1 MVKTKS
7 IRKFNLWI
15 LSAILFCG
23 LTLTA
28 CSSAS
33 EDNPVSPTQKEVD
46 KNADVDEFY
55 KVAAVAGDPAVVA
68 ALNSI
73 PNVTDVK
80 PFMTEAAGQAY
91 YFNYK
96 NYISHDN
103 PSLGTYKQQVVLVY
117 SRADDP
123 VVLHTEGYTLS
134 GIQSGEGNKNRLD
147 KMDFPT
153 FLYTL
158 SKDYADYNNKFNDS
172 QNIRATI
179 EILLFIIPS
188 LRACINCSES
198 SRMVTMIPGQRLS
211 RQRML
216 LLPPMPNSS

>member
-80 PFMTEAAGQAY
+80 PFMTEAAGQA
-91 YFNYK
+91 
-96 NYISHDN
+96 
-103 PSLGTYKQQVVLVY
+103 L
-117 SRADDP
+117 
-123 VVLHTEGYTLS
+123 
-134 GIQSGEGNKNRLD
+134 GIQ
-147 KMDFPT
+147 
-153 FLYTL
+153 
-158 SKDYADYNNKFNDS
+158 
-172 QNIRATI
+172 
-179 EILLFIIPS
+179 
-188 LRACINCSES
+188 
-198 SRMVTMIPGQRLS
+198 
-211 RQRML
+211 
-216 LLPPMPNSS
+216 